1 MLTAFFVSQSG
12 FLDDTRFDDDP
23 DEPALNVNG
32 DLEVYLPEGSQV
44 VELIK
49 LVEDDWS
56 TNVMIIYV
64 ESGTRNITDQRIL
77 QEMSYV
83 ESQLNPYLSDSIN
96 DDVIYILSLSTV
108 LKKSALVLHEFEKR
122 LSTNLVNLVVLL
134 GKTNVL
140 ALKRRRH

>member
-1 MLTAFFVSQSG
+1 M
-12 FLDDTRFDDDP
+12 DDTRFDDEP
-23 DEPALNVNG
+23 GEPALNVNG

-44 VELIK
+44 IELIA

-83 ESQLNPYLSDSIN
+83 EKQLNPYLSDSVN
-96 DDVIYILSLSTV
+96 DDANLHPITIDCTEEVNS
-108 LKKSALVLHEFEKR
+108 SAPRVRGLL
-122 LSTNLVNLVVLL
+122 LTNLDN
-134 GKTNVL
+134 
-140 ALKRRRH
+140 